1 MLLVRRLLG
10 SYPTTNLHDPE
21 IYMAELLAMF
31 LRYPLWA
38 GERGIHEAK
47 RESPKFIPSV
57 PTIELACEKL
67 VKSQRQT
74 LTYAQQWDEQTKTQ
88 LEERAKIAQTQHA
101 HRPEFMQRMRDEM
114 AAAGMPILGDN
125 VPSVEFTAEAV
136 KEKYKISD
144 EAWNQIPDQTPYF
157 WKRIGEIK
165 R

>member
-21 IYMAELLAMF
+21 IYMAELLALF

-38 GERGIHEAK
+38 GEQGIHEAK

-57 PTIELACEKL
+57 PEVEKACEAL
-67 VKSQRQT
+67 VKSQRRT
-74 LTYAQQWDEQTKTQ
+74 LSYSEQWNEQTRLQ
-88 LEERAKIAQTQHA
+88 LKERLQIAESNQS
-101 HRPEFMQRMRDEM
+101 HRPEFMQRMRDEL
-114 AAAGMPILGDN
+114 AAAGMPILGDKM
-125 VPSVEFTAEAV
+125 PSVEFTDEAV

-144 EAWNQIPDQTPYF
+144 EAWDQIPDQTPYF
-157 WKRIGEIK
+157 WKRIGEIQ